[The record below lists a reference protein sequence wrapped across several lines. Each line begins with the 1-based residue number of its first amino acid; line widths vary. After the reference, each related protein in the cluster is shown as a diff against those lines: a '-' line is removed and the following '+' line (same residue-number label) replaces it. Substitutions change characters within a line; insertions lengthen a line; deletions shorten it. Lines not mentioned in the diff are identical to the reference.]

1 MSTLSELQKKLQQE
15 SQGIMFPFSAATPA
29 VNTTQ
34 QVYDSSTDG
43 IMTMTGK
50 KYIGPNA
57 VIQYGTEEEGFPR
70 QLKQIEAP
78 MLPQVSNLP
87 PAGTGIMESSAGTS
101 TPEPT
106 DPVVEQPAV
115 DPCPPGYQ
123 LVNGVCQLIPQR
135 NDKNEQPTFNNKPR
149 NIGNTAKT
157 ASSIATAIQDQGGT
171 LTLDETINVTL
182 DNNNFLSKIPP
193 IGLIATVLSTIGKF
207 VKGFE
212 DKRDLGFGKTE
223 GNNIYSIE
231 GGADTISTD
240 GINVTKNKDGTL
252 NAAITKKGKS
262 QFGDIITSES
272 MQGNLAST
280 QATDANGNIIIAPNG
295 QKQIVGPLTLGL
307 GTTSEDSYYGIQGP
321 SGDAPTAEERRKA
334 NEEANKGK
342 PPPTGIIRPG
352 DSSPEFG
359 ELKTLEVALPTTN
372 NNPGGTGGLTTF
384 FDNEASVIS
393 NSYKRIF
400 GKFNFNEFPNFN
412 DRKTFGLKGFKK
424 KLQDK
429 HEELYINK
437 LAQDEKKVTDRFDK
451 EVSEAT
457 TTTNVYGVTKHE
469 DRDGNVLGYSSKEN
483 PGVINV
489 AGMPPIG
496 PGQRIMPEKKD
507 RNTTSDGRKLGSRK
521 TKANTNTKTGTRDQR
536 FN

>member
-15 SQGIMFPFSAATPA
+15 SQGIMFPFSAATSA

-57 VIQYGTEEEGFPR
+57 VIQYGTEAQGYPR

-87 PAGTGIMESSAGTS
+87 PAGTGIIENAPGTTAPDPIVK
-101 TPEPT
+101 TP
-106 DPVVEQPAV
+106 VEQPV
-115 DPCPPGYQ
+115 VNPCPSGYR

-149 NIGNTAKT
+149 NIGNNAKT
-157 ASSIATAIQDQGGT
+157 ASSISAAIQDQGGT
-171 LTLDETINVTL
+171 GNFGETLNITL
-182 DNNNFLSKIPP
+182 DNNNFLSKLPP
-193 IGLIATVLSTIGKF
+193 VGIISTVLSTIGKF

-223 GNNIYSIE
+223 GNNIYNIE

-252 NAAITKKGKS
+252 NVAITQKGKT

-280 QATDANGNIIIAPNG
+280 QATDKNGSIITAPNG

-307 GTTSEDSYYGIQGP
+307 GTTGSEDSYYGIQGP
-321 SGDAPTAEERRKA
+321 SRNADGNLPPTAEERRKV
-334 NEEANKGK
+334 NEQENKGK
-342 PPPTGIIRPG
+342 PPPTGIVRPG
-352 DSSPEFG
+352 DPSPETVETVEDVKSKNNFG
-359 ELKTLEVALPTTN
+359 EIGV
-372 NNPGGTGGLTTF
+372 G
-384 FDNEASVIS
+384 
-393 NSYKRIF
+393 F
-400 GKFNFNEFPNFN
+400 GKLKSTLNTITDNLSNIENQIKNVDGNYSKYELLQFGKQETKLNEEK
-412 DRKTFGLKGFKK
+412 RKLENAINKITEYEK
-424 KLQDK
+424 QTI
-429 HEELYINK
+429 EEL
-437 LAQDEKKVTDRFDK
+437 EKPRLGKDNVKKDKRGGDGKNRTDFTSD
-451 EVSEAT
+451 T
-457 TTTNVYGVTKHE
+457 
-469 DRDGNVLGYSSKEN
+469 SSFSSQPAAKEN
-483 PGVINV
+483 KAIERREAN
-489 AGMPPIG
+489 
-496 PGQRIMPEKKD
+496 K
-507 RNTTSDGRKLGSRK
+507 
-521 TKANTNTKTGTRDQR
+521 KANEGKAAPKGINRPGY
-536 FN
+536 